1 MIEGEHFET
10 DVLVIG
16 GGAAGAMAAIK
27 AREAG
32 SEHVLLVEKAR
43 TGYSG
48 ASCFAAGVLTAFIPG
63 EDDEDL
69 WMKELVEQGQYL
81 NDQDWL
87 QIYLQEVFPRI
98 REVEEWGL
106 PLRKTPDGRYA
117 RVRGRGSHPEKGLR
131 NLMFT
136 GQVGVLTEVL
146 RKKVLASGARILDW
160 TMITDLLTKNGRVSG
175 ATGFNGRSGGFVA
188 IAAKATVLAA
198 GSGHFRCAP
207 NTGHRMDNYDATLM
221 AYRAGAE
228 LINCDFT
235 AHLPFCGEF
244 KMGGMNMTVGLGG
257 RFVNSMGE
265 EFMAAYDPIYKESAP
280 RYILSNAPLMEIKA
294 GRGPL
299 YMDLTHLSQNEVKL
313 FREILPLNSVILERA
328 GVLAGDKI
336 TRKLEWSMY
345 GPSLGM
351 FSAGIAVDTECAST
365 LPGLYAA
372 GDAAAKM
379 ASGTSD
385 AAGALPFA
393 LVSGARAG
401 TYAAAYV
408 RNADAPVI
416 DADQMQE
423 SRQYSMNPLLRSDGI
438 EGDFIIE
445 ALQEIVIP
453 YEVLMLRHGARMK
466 KALDQV
472 IEVREHLLPLL
483 HAHDPH
489 FLRLAHEARSLV
501 LAAEIALRAGLEREE
516 SRANIRE
523 DYPYVDNVNWLKR
536 ICVKREGSE
545 MRIWAE
551 NLPIDRYPVRPKQG
565 RYLHPCLEMAKRRGI
580 VTGVGDR
587 GVAWA

>member
-1 MIEGEHFET
+1 MIQGEHFET

-32 SEHVLLVEKAR
+32 CGHVLLVEKAH

-48 ASCFAAGVLTAFIPG
+48 ASCFAAGVLTALIPG

-106 PLRKTPDGRYA
+106 PLRKTPDGHYA

-146 RKKVLASGARILDW
+146 RKRVLASGARILDW
-160 TMITDLLTKNGRVSG
+160 IMITSLLTKNGRVSG
-175 ATGFNGRSGGFVA
+175 ATGFHGRSGEFIA
-188 IAAKATVLAA
+188 IIARATVLAA

-228 LINCDFT
+228 LVNCDFT

-244 KMGGMNMTVGLGG
+244 KMGGMNMTVGLGA
-257 RFVNSMGE
+257 RFVNRMGE
-265 EFMAAYDPIYKESAP
+265 EFMGAYDPIYKEGAP
-280 RYILSNAPLMEIKA
+280 RYILSNAPLLEIKA

-299 YMDLTHLSQNEVKL
+299 FMDMTHLSRDQVKL
-313 FREILPLNSVILERA
+313 FREVLPLNSAILERA
-328 GVLAGDKI
+328 GVLAGEKI
-336 TRKLEWSMY
+336 MRKLEWSMY

-351 FSAGIAVDTECAST
+351 FSAGIAVDTRCAST

-372 GDAAAKM
+372 GDAAAKV
-379 ASGTSD
+379 AAGVSD

-401 TYAAAYV
+401 THAAAYA
-408 RNADAPVI
+408 R
-416 DADQMQE
+416 DADEPRVDAAQVQE
-423 SRQYSMNPLLRSDGI
+423 SWQYGMSPLQREDGI

-453 YEVLMLRHGARMK
+453 YEVLMLRHGARME
-466 KALDQV
+466 KALDRV
-472 IEVREHLLPLL
+472 TEVRDTLLPLL
-483 HAHDPH
+483 YAHDPH

-501 LAAEIALRAGLEREE
+501 LAAEIALRAGLERKE

-523 DYPYVDNVNWLKR
+523 DYPYVDNVNWLKWIHVR
-536 ICVKREGSE
+536 REDTE

-551 NLPIDRYPVRPKQG
+551 DLPIHRYPVKPERE
-565 RYLHPCLEMAKRRGI
+565 RYLHPCIEMAKGRGI
-580 VTGVGDR
+580 VTGVGDE
-587 GVAWA
+587 GVQWA